1 MRKVAILVFVALG
14 VLGVGA
20 VATADDDDG
29 SGSGGARLNGYQ
41 EVTSVSTTGFGSFHI
56 KFNRN
61 MTADYVLSYRDVEN
75 NVTQG
80 HIHFAQRAG
89 NGPIEVWLCHD
100 GNPDPMTP
108 NPPGPPARQ
117 PPELPVCPL
126 RGGTV
131 RGTIIA
137 GDIQGDPTTPP
148 TADRGIEAGAWEEF
162 KAAVKV
168 GHTYANV
175 HTTRFPAGEIRGQI
189 DDRDQKE
196 YTGPPPFAMDHDDD

>member
-1 MRKVAILVFVALG
+1 MRKVAVLAFVALG

-20 VATADDDDG
+20 VATADNNDG
-29 SGSGGARLNGYQ
+29 SSNGGARLNGYQ

-61 MTADYVLSYRDVEN
+61 MTADYVLSYRDMDAD
-75 NVTQG
+75 VTQG

-100 GNPDPMTP
+100 GVPTGP

-117 PPELPVCPL
+117 PPDLPVCPL
-126 RGGTV
+126 RSGTV

-137 GDIQGDPTTPP
+137 GDIQGDGAPP
-148 TADRGIEAGAWEEF
+148 ADRGIEAGNWAEF

-175 HTTRFPAGEIRGQI
+175 HTTRFPGGEIRGQI

-196 YTGPPPFAMDHDDD
+196 YTGPPPFVEHDDDDDDDD

>member
-1 MRKVAILVFVALG
+1 MRKVAILAFVALG

-20 VATADDDDG
+20 VATADDNDG
-29 SGSGGARLNGYQ
+29 SSRGGARLNGYQ

-56 KFNRN
+56 KFNKN
-61 MTADYVLSYRDVEN
+61 MTADYVLSYRDLDAN
-75 NVTQG
+75 ANQG

-100 GNPDPMTP
+100 GDPTTPP

-117 PPELPVCPL
+117 PPDLPVCPL

-131 RGTIIA
+131 TGTIIA
-137 GDIQGDPTTPP
+137 GDIQGDPAPP
-148 TADRGIEAGAWEEF
+148 ADRGIEAGNWAEF
-162 KAAVKV
+162 KAAVQV

-175 HTTRFPAGEIRGQI
+175 HTTRFPGGEIRGQI
-189 DDRDQKE
+189 DDRDQRE
-196 YTGPPPFAMDHDDD
+196 YTGPPPFAMDN